1 MQTMNIQDLLDR
13 AGFSRFQWRI
23 FLFTFA
29 IAFFDGY
36 DTAVIGYI
44 APSLM
49 GEWGIAKA
57 DLAPVLSAALF
68 GLAFGAIAFGPVADK
83 IGRKWVLLLSVL
95 LFSVGTLSSGW
106 ANDLRTLEIL
116 RFITGIGLG
125 AAMPN
130 AVTLL
135 SEYCPKERRAF
146 IVNTMFCGFPLGA
159 ASGGFIAS
167 FLIPQLGWHS
177 MLIVGGLIP
186 LLLTFMM
193 LFSLP
198 ESIRFLY
205 QKEGDS
211 PKVRAILARINP
223 EVLKVDRL
231 ILSEVKST
239 VSTDDPQNN
248 QESES
253 ELGSESES
261 GLELKSQHSARKGL
275 LLVLTPPYLLGSL
288 MLWIAYFMGLVIFY
302 GVMNWMPTLFQES
315 GVAGGTA
322 STVTGLF
329 ALGGLGAIMNG
340 YLMDRFN
347 GTKLI
352 AGLYFLTAISVAL
365 MGLMI
370 DLPIVLLIIV
380 TLFAG
385 IVMNS
390 AQSSL
395 PALAAQFYPTA
406 GRTTGVS
413 MMLGLGRFGGIVGSF
428 LVALLVAKGL
438 TIVGIFYFLA
448 IPALIAVIAL
458 LIKAWWYR

>member
-44 APSLM
+44 APSLIS
-49 GEWGIAKA
+49 EWGIAKA

-95 LFSVGTLSSGW
+95 LFSIGTLSSGW

-135 SEYCPKERRAF
+135 SEYCPKARRAF

-177 MLIVGGLIP
+177 MLILGGIIP
-186 LLLTFMM
+186 LLLTFVM
-193 LFSLP
+193 FFTLP

-211 PKVRAILARINP
+211 PKVRAILAHINS
-223 EVLKVDRL
+223 EVLAVNRL
-231 ILSEVKST
+231 ILSEMKST

-253 ELGSESES
+253 H
-261 GLELKSQHSARKGL
+261 HSARKGL
-275 LLVLTPPYLLGSL
+275 LLVLMPPYLLGSL

-352 AGLYFLTAISVAL
+352 AGLYLLTAISVAL
-365 MGLMI
+365 MGLMVG
-370 DLPIVLLIIV
+370 LPVVMLIVV
-380 TLFAG
+380 TLIAG

-428 LVALLVAKGL
+428 LVALLVTKGL
-438 TIVGIFYFLA
+438 SIVGIFYCLA
-448 IPALIAVIAL
+448 IPALIALLAL
-458 LIKAWWYR
+458 LIKAGWYRTTDSVK